1 MTDPDL
7 SPEAVDNE
15 PSYFAVETAT
25 GVHIGMWRDREL
37 AVDVLNDFSGG
48 RLVELVPRT
57 ALTASEARAERAEAA
72 AAQAREEALREAA
85 DVGRQAAHKINSAL
99 LVVQPGE
106 TTMTGSAYVQ
116 AAILAPLSSEEER
129 ENG

>member
-7 SPEAVDNE
+7 SLEAVENE

-25 GVHIGMWRDREL
+25 GVHVGMWRDREL

-57 ALTASEARAERAEAA
+57 ALTASKARVERAEAA
-72 AAQAREEALREAA
+72 AAQAREAALREALA
-85 DVGRQAAHKINSAL
+85 ALPNTPGDIGYNVG
-99 LVVQPGE
+99 VGE
-106 TTMTGSAYVQ
+106 CQ
-116 AAILAPLSSEEER
+116 NAILALLNSEEGR
-129 ENG
+129 EDG